1 LPPHGAQLTACP
13 SIGTTVRSFSETP
26 TESDAAPLIGGRYR
40 IGESLGSG
48 SAASVHRA
56 LDQVLG
62 RDVAVKLFPAAGMGE
77 EGVLGEEALLLASLN
92 HHSLVT
98 LLDAGFDPQGPGG
111 PRAYLVLE
119 LVEGTDLRRRLES
132 GVLPLRTAAYIGADL
147 ADALDYVHGR
157 GIVHRDVKP
166 ENVLLPDED
175 TLRRPRA
182 KLADF
187 GIAALVSAASGAAG
201 IERTRAY
208 LSPEQAAGAPG
219 GPSSDIYSLGLV
231 VLESLTG
238 RVAFPASVTD
248 SEYQWSRPNPEIPNT
263 LPADWR
269 NLLAAMTARDGAS
282 RPTPAGAAAAFRQ
295 LATQAEQS
303 VGGYPMADEESRLA
317 NLAQYDVLDTAP
329 EEAFDRIT
337 SLVSRTLQ
345 VPISTV
351 SIVDRDRI
359 WFKSHHGIGAEQIG
373 RDPGFCA
380 AVVETGR
387 IVHVPD
393 ATADPATCENPL
405 VTGLGVRFYAGA
417 PLIGSDGFVLGSL
430 SALDAEPRRFT
441 GDQLAILESLAGM
454 ATYELER
461 HRATLQA
468 RLHQD

>member
-1 LPPHGAQLTACP
+1 MSL
-13 SIGTTVRSFSETP
+13 SETP
-26 TESDAAPLIGGRYR
+26 PEFAAAPLIGGRYR
-40 IGESLGSG
+40 LGEPLGSG
-48 SAASVHRA
+48 RAASVYRA
-56 LDQVLG
+56 VDQLLG
-62 RDVAVKLFPAAGMGE
+62 RPVAVKLFPGGGVGK

-98 LLDAGFDPQGPGG
+98 LLDAGYDTGG
-111 PRAYLVLE
+111 AAEPRAYLVLE

-132 GVLPLRTAAYIGADL
+132 GVLPRRTAAYIGADI
-147 ADALDYVHGR
+147 ADALDHIQGR

-166 ENVLLPDED
+166 ENVLLPNED
-175 TLRRPRA
+175 ALRRPRA

-187 GIAALVSAASGAAG
+187 GIAALVSASPGATG

-219 GPSSDIYSLGLV
+219 GPSSDVYSLGLV
-231 VLESLTG
+231 ILESLTG
-238 RVAFPASVTD
+238 RIAFPASVTD
-248 SEYQWSRPNPEIPNT
+248 AASQWSRPNPEIPST
-263 LPADWR
+263 LPADWHD
-269 NLLAAMTARDGAS
+269 LLAAMTARDGAL
-282 RPTPAGAAAAFRQ
+282 RPTPADAAAAFRQ

-303 VGGYPMADEESRLA
+303 IGGYPVADEEARLA
-317 NLAQYDVLDTAP
+317 NLARYDILDTAP

-359 WFKSHHGIGAEQIG
+359 WFKSHHGVGAEQIG

-417 PLIGSDGFVLGSL
+417 PLIGSDGFALGSL
-430 SALDAEPRRFT
+430 SALDTKPRNFT
-441 GDQLAILESLAGM
+441 EEQFAILESLADM
-454 ATYELER
+454 ATHELER
-461 HRATLQA
+461 HRATLLRQA
-468 RLHQD
+468 